1 MQVIQTIND
10 TIRILFSPEEEDFKL
25 LDFLLVQ
32 ESDNKYLA
40 QIIEIYDDKY
50 DASQNVA
57 RVKLFF
63 KVNENGEVFG
73 YDHFT
78 PSKECEISKLKKE
91 EILTFINEGK
101 EALNIGLDYR
111 SEEPLDINL
120 DFLKN
125 NAVIF
130 ADRIDHSNNI
140 SASFAR
146 TLSRYNKHSVIF
158 DFTGA
163 LEIKNA
169 EKLKIT
175 KDIKL
180 PLDFYS
186 LDYIWEKGLSTASL
200 ETQAICREIFNEVK
214 TFAKNTPD
222 GFIPFDKFLNVVEIQ
237 YKATPIIELTV
248 LLNKLKAYQKNNIF
262 AKSKKDFEA
271 VKKAVDKNDIT
282 IIDFSEVKTSWHKEF
297 CDFVIRNMQD
307 DVFVF
312 LRLNETNTDV
322 DLINFIYDKKP
333 KTHFISSV
341 SYSFSKMPHIIERA
355 QNYVLLPTLNPKRD
369 FGAASFELM
378 SINKDECILFGEDT
392 ENFIFTIKNDRF
404 ESNVGNAPKA
414 LKKTRLKL
422 SDSGIK
428 TGNALKEKF
437 RAAHKEEV
445 EQQGED
451 NVLTEEELEFFAQFE
466 EPVNEK
472 AIEEEEKTPVKKPE
486 ESDAIGHYEEE
497 ISPQE
502 TSEALDEI
510 ETPQEEEEI
519 IAEEHVEEIQ
529 EDSEASDNE
538 VQEENEPE
546 NVVIEEEQPEQEI
559 QLEEISEQEP
569 VLEQDLIIETEEPE
583 EEIQKTTEEEI
594 IEQEPYVETEPK
606 KDNTNT
612 QEEVLIDTKDSSEE
626 EIEDKEEELSDK
638 NFQNIFKETQEET
651 AEEETQEDTFS
662 LEELA
667 QQSVENA
674 FNQVIDE
681 EDEKEEHPQE
691 QKDDSSALVIDDN
704 VVIDL
709 EKIKEHIDTKN
720 GSELPIFKNKT
731 EVKEKETF
739 NTGDKIEHDK
749 YGKGEVVKVINYAN
763 RSLLQINFEEIGKR
777 LLDPDIANI
786 KKADG

>member
-428 TGNALKEKF
+428 TGNVLKEKF

-451 NVLTEEELEFFAQFE
+451 NVLTEEELEFFGQFE

-486 ESDAIGHYEEE
+486 ESDAIEHYEEE

-502 TSEALDEI
+502 TNEALDEI
-510 ETPQEEEEI
+510 KAPQEEEI

-529 EDSEASDNE
+529 EDSEISDNE

-546 NVVIEEEQPEQEI
+546 NVVIEEVQPEQEI

-594 IEQEPYVETEPK
+594 IEQEPYVETEPEE
-606 KDNTNT
+606 DNINT

-691 QKDDSSALVIDDN
+691 QKNDSSALVIDDN

-786 KKADG
+786 KKADE

>member
-297 CDFVIRNMQD
+297 CNFVIRNMQD

-428 TGNALKEKF
+428 TGNVLKEKF

-451 NVLTEEELEFFAQFE
+451 NVLTEEELEFFGQFE

-486 ESDAIGHYEEE
+486 ESDAIGHYEEK

-510 ETPQEEEEI
+510 ETPQEEEI

-529 EDSEASDNE
+529 EDPEASVNE

-606 KDNTNT
+606 KDNINT
-612 QEEVLIDTKDSSEE
+612 QEEVLIDTKNSSEE

-691 QKDDSSALVIDDN
+691 QKNDSSALVIDDN

-786 KKADG
+786 KKADE

>member
-404 ESNVGNAPKA
+404 ESNAGNAPKA
-414 LKKTRLKL
+414 LKKTKLKL

-451 NVLTEEELEFFAQFE
+451 NVLTEEELEFFGQFE

-510 ETPQEEEEI
+510 ETPQEEEI

-529 EDSEASDNE
+529 EDPEASDNE

-606 KDNTNT
+606 EDNINT

-691 QKDDSSALVIDDN
+691 QKNDSSALVIDDN

-786 KKADG
+786 KKADE

>member
-486 ESDAIGHYEEE
+486 ESDAIEHYEEE

-510 ETPQEEEEI
+510 ETPQEEEI

-529 EDSEASDNE
+529 EDSEISDNE

-606 KDNTNT
+606 KDNINT

-626 EIEDKEEELSDK
+626 EIEDKEEELSEK

-691 QKDDSSALVIDDN
+691 QKNDSSALVIDDN

-786 KKADG
+786 KKADE

>member
-404 ESNVGNAPKA
+404 ESNAGNAPKA
-414 LKKTRLKL
+414 LKKTKLKL

-451 NVLTEEELEFFAQFE
+451 NVLTEEELEFFGQFE

-486 ESDAIGHYEEE
+486 ESDAIEHYEEE

-510 ETPQEEEEI
+510 ETPQEEEI

-529 EDSEASDNE
+529 EDPEASDNE

-606 KDNTNT
+606 EDNINT

-691 QKDDSSALVIDDN
+691 QKNDSSALVIDDN

-786 KKADG
+786 KKADE

>member
-404 ESNVGNAPKA
+404 ESNAGNAPKA
-414 LKKTRLKL
+414 LKKTKLKL

-510 ETPQEEEEI
+510 ETPQEEEI

-529 EDSEASDNE
+529 EDSEISDNE

-612 QEEVLIDTKDSSEE
+612 QEEVLIDTKNSSEE

-651 AEEETQEDTFS
+651 AEEETQEEAFS

-691 QKDDSSALVIDDN
+691 QKNDSSALVIDDN

-786 KKADG
+786 KKADE

>member
-163 LEIKNA
+163 LEIENA
-169 EKLKIT
+169 KKLKIT
-175 KDIKL
+175 QDIKL

-472 AIEEEEKTPVKKPE
+472 TIEEEEKTPVKKPE
-486 ESDAIGHYEEE
+486 ESDAIEHYEEE

-510 ETPQEEEEI
+510 ETPQEEEI

-529 EDSEASDNE
+529 EDSEISDNE

-546 NVVIEEEQPEQEI
+546 NVVIEEVQPEQEI

-606 KDNTNT
+606 KDNINT
-612 QEEVLIDTKDSSEE
+612 QEEVLIDTKNSSEE

-691 QKDDSSALVIDDN
+691 QKNDSSALVIDDN

-786 KKADG
+786 KKADE

>member
-169 EKLKIT
+169 KKLKIT

-428 TGNALKEKF
+428 TGNVLKEKF

-451 NVLTEEELEFFAQFE
+451 NVLTEEELEFFGQFE

-486 ESDAIGHYEEE
+486 ESDAIEHYEEE

-510 ETPQEEEEI
+510 ETPQEEEI

-529 EDSEASDNE
+529 EDSEISDNE

-594 IEQEPYVETEPK
+594 IEQEPYVETKPEE
-606 KDNTNT
+606 DNINT
-612 QEEVLIDTKDSSEE
+612 QEEVLIDTKNSSEE

-691 QKDDSSALVIDDN
+691 QKNDSSALVIDDN

-786 KKADG
+786 KKADE

>member
-169 EKLKIT
+169 KKLKIT

-451 NVLTEEELEFFAQFE
+451 NVLTEEELEFFGQFE

-486 ESDAIGHYEEE
+486 ESDAIGHYEEK

-510 ETPQEEEEI
+510 ETPQEEEI

-529 EDSEASDNE
+529 EDSEISDNE

-606 KDNTNT
+606 KDNINT
-612 QEEVLIDTKDSSEE
+612 QEEVLIDTKNSSEE

-691 QKDDSSALVIDDN
+691 QKNDSSALVIDDN

-786 KKADG
+786 KKADE

>member
-214 TFAKNTPD
+214 TFAKNTPE

-297 CDFVIRNMQD
+297 CNFVIRNMQD

-428 TGNALKEKF
+428 TGNVLKEKF

-451 NVLTEEELEFFAQFE
+451 NVLTEEELEFFGQFE

-486 ESDAIGHYEEE
+486 ESDAIGHYEEK

-510 ETPQEEEEI
+510 ETPQEEEI

-529 EDSEASDNE
+529 EDPEASVNE

-606 KDNTNT
+606 KDNINT
-612 QEEVLIDTKDSSEE
+612 QEEVLIDTKNSSEE

-691 QKDDSSALVIDDN
+691 QKNDSSALVIDDN

-786 KKADG
+786 KKADE

>member
-1 MQVIQTIND
+1 
-10 TIRILFSPEEEDFKL
+10 
-25 LDFLLVQ
+25 
-32 ESDNKYLA
+32 
-40 QIIEIYDDKY
+40 
-50 DASQNVA
+50 
-57 RVKLFF
+57 
-63 KVNENGEVFG
+63 
-73 YDHFT
+73 
-78 PSKECEISKLKKE
+78 
-91 EILTFINEGK
+91 
-101 EALNIGLDYR
+101 
-111 SEEPLDINL
+111 
-120 DFLKN
+120 
-125 NAVIF
+125 
-130 ADRIDHSNNI
+130 
-140 SASFAR
+140 
-146 TLSRYNKHSVIF
+146 
-158 DFTGA
+158 
-163 LEIKNA
+163 
-169 EKLKIT
+169 
-175 KDIKL
+175 
-180 PLDFYS
+180 
-186 LDYIWEKGLSTASL
+186 
-200 ETQAICREIFNEVK
+200 
-214 TFAKNTPD
+214 
-222 GFIPFDKFLNVVEIQ
+222 
-237 YKATPIIELTV
+237 
-248 LLNKLKAYQKNNIF
+248 
-262 AKSKKDFEA
+262 
-271 VKKAVDKNDIT
+271 
-282 IIDFSEVKTSWHKEF
+282 
-297 CDFVIRNMQD
+297 MQD

-428 TGNALKEKF
+428 TGNVLKEKF

-451 NVLTEEELEFFAQFE
+451 NVLTEEELEFFGQFE

-510 ETPQEEEEI
+510 ETPQEEEI

-606 KDNTNT
+606 KDNINT
-612 QEEVLIDTKDSSEE
+612 QEEVLIDTKNSSEE

-681 EDEKEEHPQE
+681 EDEKEERPQE

>member
-428 TGNALKEKF
+428 TGNVLKEKF

-451 NVLTEEELEFFAQFE
+451 NVLTEEELEFFGQFE

-510 ETPQEEEEI
+510 ETPQEEEI

-529 EDSEASDNE
+529 EDPEASDNE

-606 KDNTNT
+606 KDNINT
-612 QEEVLIDTKDSSEE
+612 QEEVLIDTKNSSEE

-691 QKDDSSALVIDDN
+691 QKNDSSALVIDDN

-786 KKADG
+786 KKADE

>member
-163 LEIKNA
+163 LEIKNT

-451 NVLTEEELEFFAQFE
+451 NVLTEEELEFFGQFE

-510 ETPQEEEEI
+510 KTPQEEEI

-529 EDSEASDNE
+529 EDPEASDNE

-606 KDNTNT
+606 KDNINT

-691 QKDDSSALVIDDN
+691 QKNDSSALVIDDN

-786 KKADG
+786 KKADE

>member
-163 LEIKNA
+163 LEIKNT

-486 ESDAIGHYEEE
+486 ESDAIEHYEEE

-510 ETPQEEEEI
+510 ETPQEEEI

-529 EDSEASDNE
+529 EDPEASDNE

-606 KDNTNT
+606 KDNINT
-612 QEEVLIDTKDSSEE
+612 QEEVLIDTKNSSEE

-691 QKDDSSALVIDDN
+691 QKNDSSALVIDDN

-786 KKADG
+786 KKADE

>member
-169 EKLKIT
+169 KKLKIT

-428 TGNALKEKF
+428 TGNVLKEKF

-451 NVLTEEELEFFAQFE
+451 NVLTEEELEFFGQFE

-486 ESDAIGHYEEE
+486 ESDAIGHYEEK

-510 ETPQEEEEI
+510 ETPQEEEI

-529 EDSEASDNE
+529 EDSEISDNE

-594 IEQEPYVETEPK
+594 IEQEPYVETKPEE
-606 KDNTNT
+606 DNINT
-612 QEEVLIDTKDSSEE
+612 QEEVLIDTKNSSEE

-691 QKDDSSALVIDDN
+691 QKNDSSALVIDDN

-786 KKADG
+786 KKADE

>member
-510 ETPQEEEEI
+510 ETPQEEEI

-529 EDSEASDNE
+529 EDSEISDNE

-606 KDNTNT
+606 KDNINT
-612 QEEVLIDTKDSSEE
+612 QEEVLIDTKNSSEE

-691 QKDDSSALVIDDN
+691 QKNDSSALVIDDN

>member
-169 EKLKIT
+169 KKLKIT

-428 TGNALKEKF
+428 TGNVLKEKF

-451 NVLTEEELEFFAQFE
+451 NVLTEEELEFFGQFE

-486 ESDAIGHYEEE
+486 ESDAIGHYEEK

-510 ETPQEEEEI
+510 ETPQEEEI

-529 EDSEASDNE
+529 EDPEASDNE

-594 IEQEPYVETEPK
+594 IEQEPYVETKPEE
-606 KDNTNT
+606 DNINT
-612 QEEVLIDTKDSSEE
+612 QEEVLIDTKNSSEE

-691 QKDDSSALVIDDN
+691 QKNDSSALVIDDN

-786 KKADG
+786 KKADE